1 MEIFINNKQI
11 YLYFVFILINF
22 FFYIKYEKI
31 GYFLKL
37 QDIPDSFRKKHKSK
51 VFQLGG
57 VIIFYNVLLFVLLNY
72 LFDLGLFNIEKNS
85 LFSFLFGS
93 SLIFFIG
100 LYDDSNSLRPFVK
113 IFLIT
118 IVLFICISL
127 DDSLNV
133 NSLSFETFQYKIS
146 VEKINVFF
154 SILCFLLFLN
164 SINMFDGINLQSGI
178 YSLIFISFLLIKEN
192 VFFELLVVLLFSMVF
207 FLYLNYKNKI
217 FLGDSGTLLLAFILG
232 FIIIKSYNYEDIKF
246 VEEIFILMAIPGI
259 DMFRL
264 FIYRIIKN
272 KSPFS
277 ADRSHIHHYISNKL
291 SYIFTNM
298 ILQGSFLISL
308 ILMSFIMKVYI
319 IFFLLIFYFIMLYKF
334 KY

>member
-178 YSLIFISFLLIKEN
+178 YSLIFISFLLFKEN

-246 VEEIFILMAIPGI
+246 VEEIFILM
-259 DMFRL
+259 
-264 FIYRIIKN
+264 
-272 KSPFS
+272 
-277 ADRSHIHHYISNKL
+277 RSWN
-291 SYIFTNM
+291 
-298 ILQGSFLISL
+298 
-308 ILMSFIMKVYI
+308 
-319 IFFLLIFYFIMLYKF
+319 
-334 KY
+334 